1 MGNFVPFDGHQ
12 RSAHLP
18 GSAIQCPDAEF
29 AALWHAAGIQ
39 LFLEH
44 HLFQP
49 AKLRLC
55 ICLVAGAV
63 RADFVDD
70 SRLPQGGYAGC
81 MVTGALSAM
90 GYLCSLP
97 EFRRMDA
104 KSVAEKR
111 KV

>member
-1 MGNFVPFDGHQ
+1 M
-12 RSAHLP
+12 
-18 GSAIQCPDAEF
+18 
-29 AALWHAAGIQ
+29 
-39 LFLEH
+39 
-44 HLFQP
+44 
-49 AKLRLC
+49 
-55 ICLVAGAV
+55 